1 MYMSNKLY
9 VPYIQESWRS
19 FKFKNPLF
27 QLMGLRGV
35 IAGHTKCEENMLK
48 KYATGCKTLVEIG
61 VAEGASALELRRV
74 ADSAGTLYLIDPYLP
89 GHIPALNLTKLVA
102 HSYVAHCDNAKAI
115 WIEEF
120 SYKAVKNWIKKID
133 FLFIDGDHSYE
144 GCQQD
149 WQNWSPFVEKAGIVA
164 FHDAR
169 IFKNGWTNK
178 DWGSVKVVNEILE
191 NQTSTWEMIDEVDSL
206 AIFIKKSVI

>member
-9 VPYIQESWRS
+9 IPYIQETWRS

-35 IAGHTKCEENMLK
+35 IAGHTECEENLLK
-48 KYATGCKTLVEIG
+48 KYATGCKTIVEIG

-74 ADSAGTLYLIDPYLP
+74 ADPTGTVYLIDPYLP
-89 GHIPALNLTKLVA
+89 GRIPALNLTKLVA
-102 HSYVAHCDNAKAI
+102 HRYLGHCDNATVI
-115 WIEEF
+115 WLEEF
-120 SYKAVKNWIKKID
+120 SYKAAKSWEKPID

-144 GCQQD
+144 GCLQD
-149 WQNWSPFVEKAGIVA
+149 WHTWSPFVENGGIVA

-169 IFKNGWTNK
+169 IFKNGWTSK

-191 NQTSTWEMIDEVDSL
+191 APNSNWYMIDEVDSV
-206 AIFIKKSVI
+206 AIFRKKP